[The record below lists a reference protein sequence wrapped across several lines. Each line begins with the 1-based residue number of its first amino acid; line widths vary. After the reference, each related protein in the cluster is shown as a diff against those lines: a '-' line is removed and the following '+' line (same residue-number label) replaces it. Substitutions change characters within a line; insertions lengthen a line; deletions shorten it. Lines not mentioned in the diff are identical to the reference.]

1 MQLTTRGRYAVMAM
15 VELAARAAA
24 EPELP
29 VSLAEV
35 AAAQQLSLCY
45 LEQLFVGL
53 RRAGLVISA
62 RGPHGGYR
70 LARPA
75 ARVSVADVLAA
86 VDEPLDV
93 TRCASGAP
101 GCLAD
106 TVGSPAR
113 CRTHELWEALG
124 QHVRLFVRSVTLA
137 DVLAGDVRGVAQP
150 LRIREPA
157 E

>member
-1 MQLTTRGRYAVMAM
+1 MMAM

-24 EPELP
+24 DPELP
-29 VSLAEV
+29 VNLAAI

-75 ARVSVADVLAA
+75 AQVSVADVLAA
-86 VDEPLDV
+86 VEEPLV
-93 TRCASGAP
+93 VARCAGGA
-101 GCLAD
+101 
-106 TVGSPAR
+106 PAR
-113 CRTHELWEALG
+113 CRTHDLWEALG
-124 QHVRLFVRSVTLA
+124 LHVRLFVRSVSLA
-137 DVLAGDVRGVAQP
+137 DVLAGHLCGVAQP
-150 LRIREPA
+150 LRIRELVP
-157 E
+157 

>member
-1 MQLTTRGRYAVMAM
+1 MMAM

-24 EPELP
+24 DPELP
-29 VSLAEV
+29 VNLAAI

-75 ARVSVADVLAA
+75 AQVSVADVLAA
-86 VDEPLDV
+86 VEEPLV
-93 TRCASGAP
+93 VARCAGGAP
-101 GCLAD
+101 GCEANAD
-106 TVGSPAR
+106 GATAR
-113 CRTHELWEALG
+113 CRTHDLWEALG
-124 QHVRLFVRSVTLA
+124 LHVRLFVRSVSLA
-137 DVLAGDVRGVAQP
+137 DVLAGHLCGVAQP
-150 LRIREPA
+150 LRIREPVS
-157 E
+157 